1 MKLPRNV
8 FGLPLHPLIV
18 PFPLVLWLTSPIFA
32 AVALWLGP
40 QPWWGLSLGASA
52 VGVIIGVAG
61 IATGLLEF
69 LHRSKVDV
77 DVRLSASH
85 GIRTSFA
92 WLLFTGKLMMAALVP
107 TSTTTIAIAL
117 TIDLV
122 ACVILLQGVVFGV
135 RLIYSEDV
143 RDRRR

>member
-52 VGVIIGVAG
+52 VGVAIGIAG
-61 IATGLLEF
+61 IATGLVEF

-85 GIRTSFA
+85 GIRTSLA
-92 WLLFTGKLMMAALVP
+92 WLLFTGKLMMAALVS

-117 TIDLV
+117 AIDLV

>member
-1 MKLPRNV
+1 MPRNV
-8 FGLPLHPLIV
+8 FGVPLHPLIV

-52 VGVIIGVAG
+52 IGVALGIAG

-69 LHRSKVDV
+69 VHRAEVDV
-77 DVRLSASH
+77 DVRLSARH

-92 WLLFTGKLMMAALVP
+92 WLLFAGKLVMAALLSP
-107 TSTTTIAIAL
+107 TRVIIGLGLAIDVL
-117 TIDLV
+117 
-122 ACVILLQGVVFGV
+122 ACFILIQGVIYGV
-135 RLIYSEDV
+135 RLIYSEDI
-143 RDRRR
+143 RDRRH